1 MTPSTV
7 LIQQV
12 IFFALIHIFKPVF
25 DKDSH
30 DTLIR
35 FCFVIGNLIG
45 ISRAATNVPSSVL
58 SQIAPSCYTESLSDS
73 VWISIEVKKKNCF
86 VYLIIYIYKQH
97 TSFVEGWIRINV
109 MVQFLLNQVLIK
121 DSVESNMAR
130 ALGVLGPLCKVIDS
144 VVVNQ
149 TKRFFLIKSFNT
161 PHTAHGRRTI
171 IFVLSLITSNDNNVR
186 IPTLFL
192 WSFNAL
198 WSNSDHQNPPP
209 NISPILPLFIDI
221 LRQSTLYPNLF
232 TIRSVLIGKYWL
244 IAKSLKN

>member
-73 VWISIEVKKKNCF
+73 VWISIEVKNTLFCLLD
-86 VYLIIYIYKQH
+86 YLYIQH

-161 PHTAHGRRTI
+161 PHSSWKEDHHLCA
-171 IFVLSLITSNDNNVR
+171 IFNY
-186 IPTLFL
+186 F
-192 WSFNAL
+192 
-198 WSNSDHQNPPP
+198 
-209 NISPILPLFIDI
+209 
-221 LRQSTLYPNLF
+221 
-232 TIRSVLIGKYWL
+232 
-244 IAKSLKN
+244 